1 MSDPLR
7 DRVTVALGDNYAL
20 ESEIGRG
27 GMGVVYR
34 CRDVKLRRHVA
45 VKVLPPELAFREEVR
60 TRFLREAETAA
71 QLNHPNIVPIY
82 SVDERE
88 GLVWFVMALVDGESL
103 AARLVR
109 EPRPP
114 LDDVCRILRDVA
126 DALAYAHAHGIV
138 HRDIKP
144 DNILID
150 RVTGRPMVTDFG
162 IARAM
167 EGDSRLTITGS
178 TVGTPAYMSP
188 EQATGERDVDG
199 RSDLYSLAVVGY
211 QMLSGGL
218 PFKATNTPAMLMKH
232 ISEPVPPLRVLH
244 RDVPES
250 LATAIE
256 RALAKKPSDRWPGAA
271 EFRDAVAATPMH
283 HSPSPHAARSPVA
296 PVSMPRP
303 ADRASAAWKRP
314 AQHPVEPGSGVR
326 DEHHESAG
334 SRPHGSS
341 RDAVEASNIGWEHRT
356 PSFGVRDVATPLPPV
371 PPWMPAS
378 WRDAR
383 RQWREQSRASRSER
397 RRQRGRDDSL
407 AQFGEMPREQRIR
420 RFRGRA
426 ASTLLTVGML
436 AGINLMFSPGFP
448 WFLFPAAFMSLG
460 LLRRGASLWADG
472 IRVRDVF
479 GREARDQL
487 RREAHGA
494 RDARHA
500 LNASPPEA
508 EAENLAPRDVL
519 AGPYGEI
526 VRRAAADQAAASA
539 ALAKLAPADRALIPD
554 VAPTVKALAERVGGI
569 AGTLHRM
576 HEDVTPDALSSIE
589 RRIAE
594 AKAQPESSE
603 REKKLTLLERQR
615 ATVSDLLSRRDALKT
630 QLDSASLMLENM
642 RLDLLAL
649 GSAGVQ
655 SAINDVSSAT
665 QEARALSRDIQI
677 ALEAAKEVR

>member
-7 DRVTVALGDNYAL
+7 DRVTVALGDSYAL

-109 EPRPP
+109 EPQPP
-114 LDDVCRILRDVA
+114 LDEVCRILRDVA

-150 RVTGRPMVTDFG
+150 RVTARPMVTDFG

-271 EFRDAVAATPMH
+271 EFRDAVAATPMP
-283 HSPSPHAARSPVA
+283 HSPSQHAAPSSVG

-314 AQHPVEPGSGVR
+314 AQHPVEPSSGTVR
-326 DEHHESAG
+326 DEHNESAR
-334 SRPHGSS
+334 SRPRGSS
-341 RDAVEASNIGWEHRT
+341 RDAVEASNIGWDHRT

-371 PPWMPAS
+371 PPWMPES

-383 RQWREQSRASRSER
+383 RQWREQDRARRSDR
-397 RRQRGRDDSL
+397 RRPRGRDESL

-426 ASTLLTVGML
+426 ASTVLTVGML

-472 IRVRDVF
+472 IRLRDVF
-479 GREARDQL
+479 GREARAQL

-494 RDARHA
+494 RDARAA
-500 LNASPPEA
+500 LNASPEEQA
-508 EAENLAPRDVL
+508 EKLAPRDVL

-526 VRRAAADQAAASA
+526 VRRAAADQAAATA

-554 VAPTVKALAERVGGI
+554 VAPTVRALAERVGGI

-677 ALEAAKEVR
+677 ALEAAKEIR